1 MDSLLHRR
9 PSLHK
14 IRDAYKSSIM
24 TEILAIDI
32 RWFGCLENKFGS
44 VWIVISGPVG
54 NLIRSSSRCRDR
66 DGGLHPFMSGA
77 MARWLLILGPFY
89 LRYHRATLSLSP
101 RAGSLLCV
109 FLGFLFIPHSF

>member
-1 MDSLLHRR
+1 MDSILHRR

-66 DGGLHPFMSGA
+66 GGGLHPFMSGA

-89 LRYHRATLSLSP
+89 LRYH
-101 RAGSLLCV
+101 
-109 FLGFLFIPHSF
+109 